1 MTKGE
6 VCPGKAGSALTG
18 LSKAIR
24 QSKTQLAGRKC
35 CSWFQDGADPAIIGA
50 EFGRHPGNFG
60 WYSSPAYQALVPL
73 RDEVA
78 EMTLDAYPVPA

>member
-6 VCPGKAGSALTG
+6 VCPGEAGSALTG

-24 QSKTQLAGRKC
+24 QSKTQLAGWKY
-35 CSWFQDGADPAIIGA
+35 CSCFQDRADSAIIGA
-50 EFGRHPGNFG
+50 EFGRHLGNVG

-73 RDEVA
+73 RDEAA
-78 EMTLDAYPVPA
+78 EMTLIAYSVPA